1 MLKNALL
8 KAAMEHEIRELE
20 KPLKSESFS
29 IDGINF
35 EINLQNQAS
44 VDYVNR
50 TIMMSEPKPSTTSNL
65 QTVVIDGATWAE
77 GSKIVNQHIK
87 ESNSVNGNEIGM
99 LIDGSHFIRNNYYV
113 HISKQLTDNSWYHI
127 SAGNEPEMGVCSF
140 IRTHLLR
147 KSSLEL
153 EHFTVLHAAAIT
165 DILTGESIIIMGDN
179 DNFDAR
185 NKGKTSLS
193 MYACFH
199 ENSRFALSSDNEVI
213 FGVLGDVSTFK
224 SIPNEILM
232 RERLYQ
238 ELQRQGKHFNLET
251 WTGVDKKNGEKIYTT
266 SAGYLSEV
274 GIKFSPI
281 KRVSNVIF
289 VSLDPSLKSIDTH
302 TISWVEAEKKAE
314 NSVHPMRM
322 KQVAQPIWLN
332 ETGIER
338 VRNVQAT
345 QEVSITW
352 NKLDR
357 KVGLWK
363 MSGTIDPSGLYQS
376 LCDIIKK

>member
-1 MLKNALL
+1 
-8 KAAMEHEIRELE
+8 MEHETRELE
-20 KPLKSESFS
+20 KPLRSESFS

-44 VDYVNR
+44 IDYVNR
-50 TIMMSEPKPSTTSNL
+50 TIMMSEPKAIITSNL

-77 GSKIVNQHIK
+77 GSGIVNQHIK
-87 ESNSVNGNEIGM
+87 ESNSANGNEIGT
-99 LIDGSHFIRNNYYV
+99 LIDGSHFIRNNNYV
-113 HISKQLTDNSWYHI
+113 HISKQMADNSWYHI

-147 KSSLEL
+147 KASLEL

-199 ENSRFALSSDNEVI
+199 KNSRFALSSDNEVI
-213 FGVLGDVSTFK
+213 FGISGGVSTFK